1 MELIIVVIYAYLG
14 SKANDYLKYT
24 LLGITAE
31 AYHSILYYLTWK
43 LFWGAFLGWATIPI
57 AIFIKILKVIF

>member
-1 MELIIVVIYAYLG
+1 MEIIIVVVYAWLG

-31 AYHSILYYLTWK
+31 AYHSIFYYLIWK
-43 LFWGAFLGWATIPI
+43 LFWGGLLGWATIPL
-57 AIFIKILKVIF
+57 AIVIKLFKSIF